1 MPTTKKRLALAI
13 ILLLQTLFPM
23 KSVVAAELTCTNY
36 VSTKIE
42 PFYQGGEDGYIWLT
56 RYLAPMNDYSYMSA
70 TVTLTPTMAKVLEG
84 RVLSKISYSPR
95 PNAAT
100 SLSRQVTISA
110 TQTTYEFSRTHVK
123 QDFDWYQGI
132 VISKNPKLP
141 EIKTPNE
148 IIDATVFQ
156 VINIEN
162 GPTHYISGQLQLISE
177 ERIADSVKFPDTVD
191 LGKLQIGQNNHEQQ
205 IEYTNN
211 TNNIPIRFSNTNT
224 NNSDFI
230 VDGRIPFSRLHTP
243 PFSIGLNIKEGA
255 QPGTYT
261 LNVYPTWTCP

>member
-1 MPTTKKRLALAI
+1 MCSIQNRTVMII
-13 ILLLQTLFPM
+13 ILLLQIFFPM
-23 KSVVAAELTCTNY
+23 KSVVAAELICTNY

-70 TVTLTPTMAKVLEG
+70 TVTLTPTMAKALEG

-95 PNAAT
+95 PTAAT
-100 SLSRQVTISA
+100 TLSRQVTISA
-110 TQTTYEFSRTHVK
+110 TQTTYEFSWTHVK
-123 QDFDWYQGI
+123 QDYDWYQGI

-141 EIKTPNE
+141 EITTPNE

-156 VINIEN
+156 VIDIEN

-177 ERIADSVKFPDTVD
+177 ERITDSVKFPDTVD
-191 LGKLQIGQNNHEQQ
+191 LGKLQIGQNNYEQQ

-211 TNNIPIRFSNTNT
+211 TNNVPIKFNFTNT
-224 NNSDFI
+224 TNSEFM
-230 VDGRIPFSRLHTP
+230 VDERIPFRSQTP
-243 PFSIGLNIKEGA
+243 PFLIGLNIKEGA
-255 QPGTYT
+255 QPGTYSSIV
-261 LNVYPTWTCP
+261 NPTWTCP